1 MPLEMDRIFGKE
13 PVNNDKSAKK
23 KRRRVIPSLK
33 VMVGIIGVCWESP
46 STNGE
51 IARSLGVTDSVIS
64 EAIKGRLLDS
74 NLLLKDSKYL
84 SKKSFNYTINFS
96 GIIDYITNHFE
107 VNLTGD
113 KEDLKEILLVNREI
127 VADRLLWF
135 VTDST
140 YEKSLRKVRHV
151 YETIPELLLLLIL
164 SLDPNVEDNNVE
176 YCQFLREFHRGIFE
190 KYEEESPLIHVWS
203 GFLWQIYKPV
213 ISG

>member
-1 MPLEMDRIFGKE
+1 MPLEMGRIFEKE
-13 PVNNDKSAKK
+13 APDNINTVKK

-33 VMVGIIGVCWESP
+33 VIVGIIGVCWESP

-64 EAIKGRLLDS
+64 EAIKGRLFDS
-74 NLLLKDSKYL
+74 NLLLKAQSQL
-84 SKKSFNYTINFS
+84 SKKSYYYTINFS
-96 GIIDYITNHFE
+96 GIIDYITDHFK
-107 VNLTGD
+107 VKLTGD
-113 KEDLKEILLVNREI
+113 KETLKEILLRNREI

-164 SLDPNVEDNNVE
+164 SLDPNVEKNNVE

-203 GFLWQIYKPV
+203 GFLWQIYRPV

>member
-1 MPLEMDRIFGKE
+1 MPLELNRIFEKE
-13 PVNNDKSAKK
+13 PIGNDKTSKK

-33 VMVGIIGVCWESP
+33 VTVGIIGVCWESP

-64 EAIKGRLLDS
+64 EAIKGRLFDS
-74 NLLLKDSKYL
+74 KLLLKDESYL
-84 SKKSFNYTINFS
+84 SKKSFHYTINFS

-107 VNLTGD
+107 VTPSIDN
-113 KEDLKEILLVNREI
+113 ENIKEILMMNREI

-164 SLDPNVEDNNVE
+164 SLDPNVENNNVE

-190 KYEEESPLIHVWS
+190 KYKEESPLIHVWS
-203 GFLWQIYKPV
+203 GFLWQIYRPV
-213 ISG
+213 ISS